1 MSRIAH
7 NIRLTLP
14 LLMACVFAQ
23 SLWVRP
29 AKAQVPAKE
38 VSLKEYVAALRSASE
53 ALDGTD
59 ANAIRGVR
67 VSLPSEWVVQT
78 DGQSFRV
85 KTDWLSEALAVA
97 ESSPASSNDR
107 LRQARLRLGALRES
121 AENLLAQSGGTD
133 LNQSHAQLDRI
144 LSGRE
149 YQGSHEP
156 SWLDKLKARVNA
168 WIARQWEKY
177 FGRLGVS
184 ETTGSAIAWTLISL
198 MAILLTVWGVRYL
211 IAAASRAEM
220 DLSGAIPV
228 GQDWRYWAG
237 EARGAADR
245 GDYRAAIHAAYWAAV
260 ARLEENHLLPE
271 DRSRTPRESLRLVK
285 RGSAAYSPLEQLTR
299 RFELTWYGYH
309 TATSADWDDA
319 MQQLETLGCQRSSTP
334 ATADS

>member
-1 MSRIAH
+1 LLL
-7 NIRLTLP
+7 LT
-14 LLMACVFAQ
+14 ACVLTQ
-23 SLWVRP
+23 SLWIRP
-29 AKAQVPAKE
+29 ADAQLPAKE
-38 VSLKEYVAALRSASE
+38 VTLQEYVAALQSASQ
-53 ALDGTD
+53 ALDGSDIDTIHD
-59 ANAIRGVR
+59 VR

-78 DGQSFRV
+78 DGQSMRV
-85 KTDWLSEALAVA
+85 KTDWLSDAFSVA
-97 ESSPASSNDR
+97 ERVPGPSNDR
-107 LRQARLRLGALRES
+107 LLQARLRLAALRES
-121 AENLLAQSGGTD
+121 AENLLAQSGSTD
-133 LNQSHAQLDRI
+133 LSQAHAQIDRI
-144 LSGRE
+144 LSDRE

-177 FGRLGVS
+177 FGRLGIS

-198 MAILLTVWGVRYL
+198 AALLVAVWAVRYL

-220 DLSGAIPV
+220 DLRSAIPA

-237 EARGAADR
+237 EARAAAER
-245 GDYRAAIHAAYWAAV
+245 GDYRAAIHASYWAAV

-271 DRSRTPRESLRLVK
+271 DRSRTHRESLRLVK
-285 RGSAAYSPLEQLTR
+285 RGSAAYTPLEQLTR

>member
-1 MSRIAH
+1 VH
-7 NIRLTLP
+7 NIRPTV
-14 LLMACVFAQ
+14 LLLIAYMFAQ
-23 SLWVRP
+23 SLWIQPVN
-29 AKAQVPAKE
+29 AQRPAKE
-38 VSLKEYVAALRSASE
+38 VNLQEYVAELRSASE
-53 ALDGTD
+53 ALAVTNTD
-59 ANAIRGVR
+59 TIHNVR

-78 DGQSFRV
+78 DGQSMRV
-85 KTDWLSEALAVA
+85 KTDWLSGALSLA
-97 ESSPASSNDR
+97 EHPSASSDDR

-121 AENLLAQSGGTD
+121 AEALLAQSGGANLD
-133 LNQSHAQLDRI
+133 QSRAQLDRI
-144 LSGRE
+144 LSDRE
-149 YQGSHEP
+149 YQGSHDP

-177 FGRLGVS
+177 FGRIGIS

-198 MAILLTVWGVRYL
+198 AGLLVTVWVVRYL
-211 IAAASRAEM
+211 MAAAARAEM
-220 DLSGAIPV
+220 DLRGAIPA
-228 GQDWRYWAG
+228 GQDWRFWIG
-237 EARGAADR
+237 QARAAAER
-245 GDYRAAIHAAYWAAV
+245 GDYRAAIHASYWAAV

-319 MQQLETLGCQRSSTP
+319 MRQLETLGCQRSSTP